1 MIDGV
6 KTGNACKNRKGLPGL
21 IQESLHER
29 SHYFGSMV
37 EAPLS
42 MVEAPLLSETTQK
55 SQASLGPGQASP
67 RAAEA
72 HVSFR

>member
-6 KTGNACKNRKGLPGL
+6 KAGNACKNRKGLPGL

-37 EAPLS
+37 EAPL
-42 MVEAPLLSETTQK
+42 LSETTQK
-55 SQASLGPGQASP
+55 CQASLGPGQASP